1 MNPDSKKLKVAKSSL
16 DYIEHDCV
24 LGVGTGSTVNF
35 LIDLLPDL
43 INKIQAVVS
52 SSDESTK
59 RLEAHGIEVSNLNN
73 IGNIDLYIDGAD
85 EATKN
90 LHLIKGG
97 GGALTREKILAA
109 SAKKFVCIVDD
120 SKIVDRLGNFPLPIE
135 VLPMAQSY
143 IAREI
148 VKMKGQPILRENFI
162 TDNGNHILDIHNL
175 DITNPIE
182 TETVINQIPGVM
194 TVGIFARRPANI
206 LLIAEEN
213 TIKIITDRD

>member
-109 SAKKFVCIVDD
+109 NAKKFVCIVDD
-120 SKIVDRLGNFPLPIE
+120 SKIVDRLGKFPLPIE

-182 TETVINQIPGVM
+182 TETIINQIPGVM
-194 TVGIFARRPANI
+194 TVGIFARRPADI

-213 TIKIITDRD
+213 TIKIITDKN

>member
-1 MNPDSKKLKVAKSSL
+1 MNLDSKKLKVAKSSL

-59 RLEAHGIEVSNLNN
+59 RLEAHGFEVSNLNN

-109 SAKKFVCIVDD
+109 NAKKFVCIVDD
-120 SKIVDRLGNFPLPIE
+120 SKIVGILGKFPLPIE

-148 VKMKGQPILRENFI
+148 IKMKGQPILRENFI

-182 TETVINQIPGVM
+182 TETEINQIPGVM
-194 TVGIFARRPANI
+194 TVGIFARRPADI

-213 TIKIITDRD
+213 TIKIITDKD

>member
-109 SAKKFVCIVDD
+109 NAKKFVCIVDD
-120 SKIVDRLGNFPLPIE
+120 SKIVDRLGKFPLPIE

-182 TETVINQIPGVM
+182 TETIINQIPGVM
-194 TVGIFARRPANI
+194 TVGIFARRPADI

>member
-1 MNPDSKKLKVAKSSL
+1 MNLDSKKLKVAKSSL

-59 RLEAHGIEVSNLNN
+59 RLEAHGFEVSNLNN

-120 SKIVDRLGNFPLPIE
+120 SKIVARLGNFPLPIE

>member
-1 MNPDSKKLKVAKSSL
+1 MNPDSKKLKVAISSL
-16 DYIEHDCV
+16 DYIKHDCV

-59 RLEAHGIEVSNLNN
+59 RLEAHGFEVADLNN

-109 SAKKFVCIVDD
+109 NAKKFVCIVDD
-120 SKIVDRLGNFPLPIE
+120 SKIVDRLGKFPLPIE

-194 TVGIFARRPANI
+194 TVGIFARRPADI

-213 TIKIITDRD
+213 TIKIITDKD